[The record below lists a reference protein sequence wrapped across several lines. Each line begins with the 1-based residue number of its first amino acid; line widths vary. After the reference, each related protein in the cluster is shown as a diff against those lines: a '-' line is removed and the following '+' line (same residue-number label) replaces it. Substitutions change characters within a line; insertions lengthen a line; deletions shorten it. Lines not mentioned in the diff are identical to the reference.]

1 MKNSS
6 CITHSISIL
15 LAFFPCRAN
24 VRPFQTSK
32 QQWHESYINSKTK
45 FSQTVRAKNAQSHFF
60 IVPWQS
66 KNTKNVPYLRRSARQ
81 KKNTTSEEVWA
92 ALFPAQH
99 SIALTFSLTIT
110 RKMCS
115 HQYLKFLRRR
125 ITSNLKR
132 PSRYELF
139 ALLTQWKVMFFTISP
154 RKWQNRRPGI
164 KKSQTLRRSHSVI
177 FFSSHLCM

>member
-1 MKNSS
+1 MAFPNVETTMTRKLHKLQNKVFSNSS
-6 CITHSISIL
+6 
-15 LAFFPCRAN
+15 R
-24 VRPFQTSK
+24 Q
-32 QQWHESYINSKTK
+32 
-45 FSQTVRAKNAQSHFF
+45 NAQSHIF

-66 KNTKNVPYLRRSARQ
+66 KNNKNVPYLRRSARQ

-92 ALFPAQH
+92 ALFPAQR
-99 SIALTFSLTIT
+99 SIGLTFSQTIT

-164 KKSQTLRRSHSVI
+164 KKSQTLRKSHSVI
-177 FFSSHLCM
+177 FFFFSSLYVNIIMTTRSIEDVQSFPNATW